1 MVVFTTFC
9 FRSVRSHTG
18 LGACKL
24 AKCDAFIESAK
35 EPRSEYVCAV
45 TVDSLMLTRLRHSC
59 GLGRGFHEDATSV
72 AYAIAGPR
80 SGSC

>member
-45 TVDSLMLTRLRHSC
+45 TVDSLMLT
-59 GLGRGFHEDATSV
+59 LGIPVVWVEAFMKMLHLWRM
-72 AYAIAGPR
+72 P
-80 SGSC
+80 